1 MSGKQSSYP
10 KRQGRGGPRI
20 NSGRPK
26 GSTNKISPATL
37 LNDFRREQGMTF
49 SQFINKK
56 IRDAELDNNHELVSK
71 YILGLAKYIIQ
82 DVQQVD
88 VTSQGMSI
96 RPTYNFSKNELQ
108 DWMPIY
114 SLENAQKD

>member
-1 MSGKQSSYP
+1 MSE
-10 KRQGRGGPRI
+10 KRIKKDNRGGPRI

-26 GSTNKISPATL
+26 GSTNKTL
-37 LNDFRREQGMTF
+37 LHDFRREQGMTF

-56 IRDAELDNNHELVSK
+56 IRDAELEHNDELVSK

-88 VTSQGMSI
+88 HTTNGESLKTI
-96 RPTYNFSKNELQ
+96 FNFPQKELN
-108 DWMPIY
+108 DWSPVY
-114 SLENAQKD
+114 SLENVKKD

>member
-1 MSGKQSSYP
+1 MSGKQSNKP
-10 KRQGRGGPRI
+10 KSNRGGPRI

-26 GSTNKISPATL
+26 GSTNKISPGTL
-37 LNDFRREQGMTF
+37 LHDFRREQGMTF

-56 IRDAELDNNHELVSK
+56 IKDAELENNNELVSK

-88 VTSQGMSI
+88 VTTQGQSL
-96 RPTYNFSKNELQ
+96 RPIYNFPKNELSE
-108 DWMPIY
+108 WSPIY
-114 SLENAQKD
+114 TLQDAKKD

>member
-1 MSGKQSSYP
+1 MSGKQSNKP
-10 KRQGRGGPRI
+10 KSGRGGPRE

-37 LNDFRREQGMTF
+37 LHDFRREQGMTF

-88 VTSQGMSI
+88 VTSKGQSL
-96 RPTYNFSKNELQ
+96 RPIYNFPKNELQ
-108 DWMPIY
+108 DWTPIY
-114 SLENAQKD
+114 TLEHDKKD

>member
-1 MSGKQSSYP
+1 MFEKQSNKP
-10 KRQGRGGPRI
+10 KKGRGGPRQ

-37 LNDFRREQGMTF
+37 LHDFRREQGMTF

-56 IRDAELDNNHELVSK
+56 IRDAELDNNHELVAK
-71 YILGLAKYIIQ
+71 YILGLSKYIIQ

-88 VTSQGMSI
+88 VTTQGQSL
-96 RPTYNFSKNELQ
+96 RPIYNFPRNELS
-108 DWMPIY
+108 DWSPVYTITN
-114 SLENAQKD
+114 EQKD

>member
-1 MSGKQSSYP
+1 MSGKQSNQP
-10 KRQGRGGPRI
+10 KKSGRGGPRI

-88 VTSQGMSI
+88 VTTQGQSL
-96 RPTYNFSKNELQ
+96 RPIYNFPKNELN
-108 DWMPIY
+108 DWSPIY
-114 SLENAQKD
+114 TLQDAKKD

>member
-1 MSGKQSSYP
+1 MSE
-10 KRQGRGGPRI
+10 KRIKKDNRGGPRP

-37 LNDFRREQGMTF
+37 LHDFRREQGMTF

-56 IRDAELDNNHELVSK
+56 IKDAELDNNHELVSK

-82 DVQQVD
+82 DVQQID
-88 VTSQGMSI
+88 HTTNGESLKTIFNFPQKELNDWEITPVTFKYESG
-96 RPTYNFSKNELQ
+96 K
-108 DWMPIY
+108 
-114 SLENAQKD
+114 KD

>member
-1 MSGKQSSYP
+1 MSETKIKKS
-10 KRQGRGGPRI
+10 GRGGPRI

-56 IRDAELDNNHELVSK
+56 IRDAELEKNDELVSK

-82 DVQQVD
+82 DVQQID
-88 VTSQGMSI
+88 HTTKGESLRTI
-96 RPTYNFSKNELQ
+96 FNFPQKELN
-108 DWMPIY
+108 DWSPIY
-114 SLENAQKD
+114 TLEHAKKD

>member
-1 MSGKQSSYP
+1 MFEKQSKKPNS
-10 KRQGRGGPRI
+10 KRGGRRE

-56 IRDAELDNNHELVSK
+56 IRDAELDKNDELVSK
-71 YILGLAKYIIQ
+71 YILGLTKYIIQ
-82 DVQQVD
+82 DVQQID
-88 VTSQGMSI
+88 HTTKGESL
-96 RPTYNFSKNELQ
+96 RPIYNFPKEELQ
-108 DWMPIY
+108 DWSPIY
-114 SLENAQKD
+114 TLQDAKKD

>member
-1 MSGKQSSYP
+1 MFEKQSKKP
-10 KRQGRGGPRI
+10 KSGRGGARE

-26 GSTNKISPATL
+26 GSTNKKSPATL

-56 IRDAELDNNHELVSK
+56 IRDAEIENNHELVSK

-88 VTSQGMSI
+88 HTTKGESL
-96 RPTYNFSKNELQ
+96 RPIYNFPKTELS
-108 DWMPIY
+108 DWTPIY
-114 SLENAQKD
+114 TLEDAKKN

>member
-1 MSGKQSSYP
+1 MSE
-10 KRQGRGGPRI
+10 KRIKKDNRGGPRP

-37 LNDFRREQGMTF
+37 LHDFRREQGMTF

-56 IRDAELDNNHELVSK
+56 IKDAEQEHNDELVSK

-88 VTSQGMSI
+88 HTTNGESLKTI
-96 RPTYNFSKNELQ
+96 FNFPQQELN
-108 DWMPIY
+108 DWNTTVY
-114 SLENAQKD
+114 SLTDVKKD

>member
-1 MSGKQSSYP
+1 MSE
-10 KRQGRGGPRI
+10 KRIRKDNRGGPRP

-56 IRDAELDNNHELVSK
+56 IKDAEYDNNHELVSK

-88 VTSQGMSI
+88 LTTQGQSL
-96 RPTYNFSKNELQ
+96 RPIYNFPKDELP
-108 DWMPIY
+108 DWSPIY
-114 SLENAQKD
+114 SLTNEQKD